1 MKGGFKKALGRTLA
15 NTVPAFLTLFLILFA
30 RVPFQDSNAGMF
42 IPVFSLIFTYFF
54 RLHFP
59 DIARLWFI
67 FGLGL
72 LEDFLSGGYLGLT
85 SLVLLMVSAL
95 FERQRHFFLQGS
107 FVSEIFIFA
116 FFSLGISLLYWLLT
130 SFIEATLIPVLPFF
144 VQGLMT
150 ALVFPLYVFVIGRIN
165 KRFSV

>member
-1 MKGGFKKALGRTLA
+1 MKGGGKRRLGRALG
-15 NTVPAFLTLFLILFA
+15 NTVPALLTLFLILFT
-30 RVPFQDSNAGMF
+30 RVPFQDSNAGIF

-59 DIARLWFI
+59 EIARLWLVFL
-67 FGLGL
+67 LGL
-72 LEDFLSGGYLGLT
+72 LEDYLSGGYLGLT
-85 SLVLLMVSAL
+85 SLVLLIVAAL

-107 FVSEIFIFA
+107 FASEIFIFA

-130 SFIEATLIPVLPFF
+130 SFIEATFVPVLPFF

-150 ALVFPLYVFVIGRIN
+150 ALVFPLYVFIIGRIN
-165 KRFSV
+165 RRFSV

>member
-1 MKGGFKKALGRTLA
+1 MAVGFKSGLGRTLA
-15 NTVPAFLTLFLILFA
+15 NLVPALLTLFLILFM

-42 IPVFSLIFTYFF
+42 IPIFSLIFTYFF

-59 DIARLWFI
+59 EIARLWFI
-67 FGLGL
+67 VILGL

-85 SLVLLMVSAL
+85 SLVLLMVAAL

-107 FVSEIFIFA
+107 VVSEIFIFA

-130 SFIEATLIPVLPFF
+130 SFIEATLVPALPFF

-165 KRFSV
+165 KRFSI